1 MAIMNLDGIDL
12 SILKIL
18 QNNAKA
24 TIKEMATELGM
35 STTPIFD
42 RIKRLEA
49 QGVISKYVAIV
60 DPVKLDK
67 KLRVFIEISMADH
80 SGKAINKFV
89 KEITDHPEVIECHHV
104 TGDSDFL
111 IVLQTRDIESYN
123 EFITKKLF
131 KVSNVGKV
139 RSSFSLSIKKQTTAI
154 SLS

>member
-1 MAIMNLDGIDL
+1 MTYDDIDT
-12 SILKIL
+12 SILEML

-24 TIKEMATELGM
+24 TIKEMANTLGL
-35 STTPIFD
+35 STTPIFE

-49 QGVISKYVAIV
+49 QGVISRYVALV
-60 DPVKLDK
+60 DPRKVDK

-80 SGKAINKFV
+80 SEKAIKRFV
-89 KEITDHPEVIECHHV
+89 EQITEHPEVIECHHV

-111 IVLQTRDIESYN
+111 IVLLTKDIETYN
-123 EFITKKLF
+123 EFITQKLF

>member
-1 MAIMNLDGIDL
+1 MTFDKIDL
-12 SILKIL
+12 SILQII
-18 QNNAKA
+18 QNNAKT
-24 TIKEMATELGM
+24 TIKEMAMELGM

-49 QGVISKYVAIV
+49 QGVISKYVALV
-60 DPVKLDK
+60 DPQKLNK

-80 SGKAINKFV
+80 SGKAVKKFV
-89 KEITDHPEVIECHHV
+89 SEITEHPEVMECHHV

-111 IVLQTRDIESYN
+111 IVLLTRDIESYN
-123 EFITKKLF
+123 DFITEKLF

-139 RSSFSLSIKKQTTAI
+139 RSSFSLSVKKHTTAI